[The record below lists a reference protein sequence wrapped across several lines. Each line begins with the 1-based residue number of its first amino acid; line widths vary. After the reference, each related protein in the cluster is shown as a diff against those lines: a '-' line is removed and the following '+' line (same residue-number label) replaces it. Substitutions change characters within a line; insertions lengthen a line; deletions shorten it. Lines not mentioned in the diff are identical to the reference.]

1 MCLLLP
7 PCVFFVVVIVA
18 DAAAAVSTAAVADE
32 DDAADRGNQFSN
44 TECAMWPVA
53 TVLIRN
59 SEGRIIVPVLMISY
73 RYCE

>member
-44 TECAMWPVA
+44 TECAMWA

-59 SEGRIIVPVLMISY
+59 SEGRIIVPVLMI
-73 RYCE
+73 YCE

>member
-44 TECAMWPVA
+44 RVCDVA